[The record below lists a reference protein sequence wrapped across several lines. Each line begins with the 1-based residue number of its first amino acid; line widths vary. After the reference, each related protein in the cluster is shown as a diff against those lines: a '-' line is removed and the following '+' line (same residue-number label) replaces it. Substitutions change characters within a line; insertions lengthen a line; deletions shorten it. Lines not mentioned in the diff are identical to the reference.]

1 MLSCGKGYGR
11 DPQSL
16 GSALL
21 DTGKGVWNGGVSLV
35 EGVLNLFAG
44 APYLEDRDYNPFLSG
59 VRAQYDT
66 PVFGAAIE
74 VLTGVGAFK
83 VLGDVGAARPMAPT
97 GEPGAFSIVDWGGY
111 SGRCAKTARHV
122 PAVGRCGVRGSF
134 RAAANQANSALRKEQ
149 GLVGKQVDVHEIK
162 PVKFNG
168 SPTDPANKVV
178 LPRDIHRQQVT
189 PWWESVAARSPR
201 AMTIMATVKEVLKDW
216 PLSGSL

>member
-1 MLSCGKGYGR
+1 M
-11 DPQSL
+11 P
-16 GSALL
+16 
-21 DTGKGVWNGGVSLV
+21 
-35 EGVLNLFAG
+35 NLFAG
-44 APYLEDRDYNPFLSG
+44 ALPGGPDYNPFLSG

-111 SGRCAKTARHV
+111 PAGV
-122 PAVGRCGVRGSF
+122 PRPQGTFRLLDGAEYEEA

-189 PWWESVAARSPR
+189 PWWNQLLRDLP
-201 AMTIMATVKEVLKDW
+201 
-216 PLSGSL
+216 GQ